1 MKTRSSILSLF
12 IFLLSTI
19 VAYGSSSLTVG
30 WSCDAEF
37 QAGIVKQSIAN
48 GNASQTAMFKNV
60 FSPKKNF
67 LKGCKL
73 RYIISHSTSDGVIP
87 DLIEGPN
94 DDLRRERTYITKLL
108 TSCSFTATVY
118 DFNESLISF
127 DATPP
132 DSHASYLFSS
142 TAFHSY
148 ICRLTPF

>member
-1 MKTRSSILSLF
+1 MKTRSSILSIF

-19 VAYGSSSLTVG
+19 VTYGSSPLSAG
-30 WSCDAEF
+30 WSCDARF
-37 QAGIVKQSIAN
+37 HAQLAKQSIAN
-48 GNASQTAMFKNV
+48 GNVAQAAIFRHV

-67 LKGCKL
+67 LKACKL

-87 DLIEGPN
+87 DLFEGPN